1 MQYDVET
8 AQEYLHALADDWRRE
23 KVEELRAIIMECD
36 PDLREEIRYKMLA
49 YCHEGDIV
57 FGLNAQKGYVS
68 LYVGDAKK
76 IDPEGGLLKGLS
88 VGKGCIRFAKSKR
101 IAATGIREFIERT
114 VAMVRRGEDV
124 YC

>member
-1 MQYDVET
+1 MDRRSFTLDVAT
-8 AQEYLHALADDWRRE
+8 AAPADVDWT
-23 KVEELRAIIMECD
+23 VTVIVPL
-36 PDLREEIRYKMLA
+36 PD
-49 YCHEGDIV
+49 CPSIV

-88 VGKGCIRFAKSKR
+88 VGKGCIRFTRSNR

-114 VAMVRRGEDV
+114 AAMARRGEDV
-124 YC
+124 DC